1 MNFLKAALVIMS
13 LILQIYN
20 ADDEQGFNFSPNRPF
35 AVGGVR
41 SSMTNILYHR

>member
-20 ADDEQGFNFSPNRPF
+20 ADDEQEINFSPIRPF
-35 AVGGVR
+35 TVGGVS
-41 SSMTNILYHR
+41 SSMTNVLYHR